1 MLNNKSNNFILLILI
16 IFISSCGLIPAR
28 GIIKE
33 ENAFSSQLLNDSSI
47 KVLVWNIHKEGNSRD
62 WVEDYD
68 KIYEDKK
75 PDIIVF
81 QEARLNTGLKYALLK
96 TSKEMGWIFSS
107 NIEEKNHDT
116 YSGVLTASKAK
127 PHEQYS
133 ITTEALEPIFKTP
146 KTALIT
152 TYKLSPSNKLLL
164 VVNIHGINMA
174 NLEKFKAQLFKI
186 VNEISGHSG
195 PIIFAGDFNTRNKE
209 RLSFLLRE
217 LKAKLDLET
226 VPFTK
231 EDKKEIKRFLFSP
244 IPLDHIFYSSK
255 ELEVIQE
262 SPDVLED
269 IKSSDHKPLFVEFK
283 VRK

>member
-1 MLNNKSNNFILLILI
+1 MNKKNFILLILI

-33 ENAFSSQLLNDSSI
+33 ENTFSSQPLNDSSI

-62 WVEDYD
+62 WVEDYH
-68 KIYEDKK
+68 KIYKDKK
-75 PDIIVF
+75 PDIIVL
-81 QEARLNTGLKYALLK
+81 QEARLNTGLKHALK
-96 TSKEMGWIFSS
+96 TSKEMGWIFSP
-107 NIEEKNHDT
+107 NIEERNHNT

-127 PHEQYS
+127 PSEQYS
-133 ITTEALEPIFKTP
+133 ITTEGLEPIFKTP
-146 KTALIT
+146 KTTLMT

-164 VVNIHGINMA
+164 LVNIHGLVMT
-174 NLEKFKAQLFKI
+174 NLEKYKAQIFEI
-186 VNEISGHSG
+186 VDTISGHDG

-209 RLSFLLRE
+209 RSSFLLRE
-217 LKAKLDLET
+217 LKDKLGLET

-231 EDKKEIKRFLFSP
+231 EDKKGIKRFFFSP
-244 IPLDHIFYSSK
+244 IPLDRIFYSSK
-255 ELEVIQE
+255 ELELKKD
-262 SPDVLED
+262 SPDVLET

>member
-1 MLNNKSNNFILLILI
+1 MNKKNFILLILI

-33 ENAFSSQLLNDSSI
+33 ENTFSTQPLNDSSI

-75 PDIIVF
+75 PDIIVL
-81 QEARLNTGLKYALLK
+81 QEARLNTGLKHALHR
-96 TSKEMGWIFSS
+96 TSKEMGWIFSP
-107 NIEEKNHDT
+107 NIEERNHDT

-127 PHEQYS
+127 PYEQYS
-133 ITTEALEPIFKTP
+133 ITTEGLEPVVKTP
-146 KTALIT
+146 KTTLIT

-195 PIIFAGDFNTRNKE
+195 PIIFAGDFNTRNKD

-217 LKAKLDLET
+217 LKDKSDLKT

-231 EDKKEIKRFLFSP
+231 EDEKEIKRFLFSQT
-244 IPLDHIFYSSK
+244 PLDHIFYSSK
-255 ELEVIQE
+255 ELELKKD
-262 SPDVLED
+262 SPDVLET

-283 VRK
+283 VRDGN

>member
-1 MLNNKSNNFILLILI
+1 MNKKHLILLILI

-33 ENAFSSQLLNDSSI
+33 ESTFSLQPLNDSSI

-75 PDIIVF
+75 PGIIAL
-81 QEARLNTGLKYALLK
+81 QEARLNSGLKNALLR
-96 TSKEMGWIFSS
+96 TSKEMGWIFSP
-107 NIEEKNHDT
+107 NIKEINHDT

-127 PHEQYS
+127 PSEQYS
-133 ITTEALEPIFKTP
+133 ITTEGLEPIVKTP
-146 KTALIT
+146 KTTLIT

-186 VNEISGHSG
+186 VNTISGHNG

-209 RLSFLLRE
+209 RLIFLSKE
-217 LKAKLDLET
+217 LNAKLGLET

-231 EDKKEIKRFLFSP
+231 EDKKEIKRFLFSQT
-244 IPLDHIFYSSK
+244 PLDHIFYSSK
-255 ELEVIQE
+255 ELEVKQD
-262 SPDVLED
+262 SPDVLET

-283 VRK
+283 VRDVN

>member
-1 MLNNKSNNFILLILI
+1 MNKKHFILLILI

-33 ENAFSSQLLNDSSI
+33 ENTFSTQSLNDSSI

-62 WVEDYD
+62 WVEDYG

-75 PDIIVF
+75 PDIIIL
-81 QEARLNTGLKYALLK
+81 QEARLNTGLEHALK
-96 TSKEMGWIFSS
+96 TGKEMGWIFSP
-107 NIEEKNHDT
+107 NIEERNHDT

-133 ITTEALEPIFKTP
+133 ITTEGLEPVVKTP
-146 KTALIT
+146 KTSLIT

-164 VVNIHGINMA
+164 VVNIHGINLA
-174 NLEKFKAQLFKI
+174 NLEKFKAQLFKV
-186 VNEISGHSG
+186 VNTVNVHKG
-195 PIIFAGDFNTRNKE
+195 PIIFAGDFNTRNE
-209 RLSFLLRE
+209 DRLSFLYRE
-217 LKAKLDLET
+217 LGDKLGLEA
-226 VPFTK
+226 VHFTK
-231 EDKKEIKRFLFSP
+231 EDKKEVKHFIFSP

-255 ELEVIQE
+255 NLEVKKN
-262 SPDVLED
+262 SPDVMET
-269 IKSSDHKPLFVEFK
+269 IKSSDHKALFVEFK